1 MNKMKYIEVKQDLF
15 KAPPDYALVHCISSD
30 FALGAGIAIQF
41 QKRYNTRNELR
52 SRCPNYK
59 FHGGDCIGTSSKGT
73 RVAFNLVTKKRF
85 WNKPTYKDLEDSLYE
100 LLEMVELTGYKK
112 LAMPKIG
119 CGLDGL
125 EWETV
130 RGIIHSVFEWSN
142 VEIMVCSLK

>member
-1 MNKMKYIEVKQDLF
+1 MKYIEVTQDLF
-15 KAPPDYALVHCISSD
+15 TAPPDYALVHCISAD
-30 FALGAGIAIQF
+30 FALGAGIAVQF

-59 FHGGDCIGTSSKGT
+59 FHGGDCLGTGSRGT
-73 RVAFNLVTKKRF
+73 RAVFNLVTKKHS
-85 WNKPTYKDLEDSLYE
+85 WQKPTYKDLEDALYE
-100 LLEMVELTGYKK
+100 LLEVANLSGYKK

-125 EWETV
+125 KWEKV
-130 RGIIHSVFEWSN
+130 KSIIQSVFEWSD

>member
-1 MNKMKYIEVKQDLF
+1 MKYIEVTQDLF
-15 KAPPDYALVHCISSD
+15 KAPPDYALVHCISAD
-30 FALGAGIAIQF
+30 FALGAGIAVQF

-59 FHGGDCIGTSSKGT
+59 FHGGDCLGTGSRGT
-73 RVAFNLVTKKRF
+73 RAVFNLVTKKHS
-85 WNKPTYKDLEDSLYE
+85 WQKPTYKDLEDALYE
-100 LLEMVELTGYKK
+100 LLEVANLSGYKK

-125 EWETV
+125 KWEKV
-130 RGIIHSVFEWSN
+130 KSIIQSVFEWSD

>member
-1 MNKMKYIEVKQDLF
+1 MKYTEVTQDLF
-15 KAPPDYALVHCISSD
+15 TVPSDYALVHCISAD
-30 FALGAGIAIQF
+30 FALGAGIAVQF

-59 FHGGDCIGTSSKGT
+59 FHGGDCLGTGSQGT
-73 RVAFNLVTKKRF
+73 RVVFNLVTKKRS
-85 WNKPTYKDLEDSLYE
+85 WQKPTYKDLEDALYE
-100 LLEMVELTGYKK
+100 LLEVANLSGYKK

-125 EWETV
+125 DWNTV
-130 RGIIHSVFEWSN
+130 RGIIHSVFEWSD